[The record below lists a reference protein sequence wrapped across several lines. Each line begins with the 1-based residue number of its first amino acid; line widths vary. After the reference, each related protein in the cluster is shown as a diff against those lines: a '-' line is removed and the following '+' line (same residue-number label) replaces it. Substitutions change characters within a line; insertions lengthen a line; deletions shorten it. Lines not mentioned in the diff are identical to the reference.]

1 MTHQT
6 SGRSYST
13 HGAFNRCQVAR
24 QQWVWSKVTTQ
35 CVSCHLHAG
44 TQAGGE
50 YLAFF
55 SGCSQAATRR
65 AMMKRALKV
74 PHGVVVDRC
83 QHIPPRLHRHATRRG
98 VGHAAESTHGPG
110 GPILLTDHCRC
121 RFCCRCLPTLHV
133 QRMSGRTAPPSAL
146 SGKSRTWNGRRAPA
160 SALAGEAVSANG
172 MHWCGARRRQRRR
185 CWPAR
190 SPWHQPAH
198 RKQRRTRGSSSGP
211 QHPN

>member
-1 MTHQT
+1 MSETKPRDIMAHQT

-55 SGCSQAATRR
+55 SGCTSQAATRC

-74 PHGVVVDRC
+74 PDGVVSDRN
-83 QHIPPRLHRHATRRG
+83 QHMPPRLDHHATSRAAG
-98 VGHAAESTHGPG
+98 HAAKSTHGPGHAAESTHGPG
-110 GPILLTDHCRC
+110 GLVLHAHRPLPLPILWTQSPH
-121 RFCCRCLPTLHV
+121 
-133 QRMSGRTAPPSAL
+133 
-146 SGKSRTWNGRRAPA
+146 
-160 SALAGEAVSANG
+160 LA
-172 MHWCGARRRQRRR
+172 R
-185 CWPAR
+185 
-190 SPWHQPAH
+190 PAH
-198 RKQRRTRGSSSGP
+198 VRTHCSAVCAKC
-211 QHPN
+211 